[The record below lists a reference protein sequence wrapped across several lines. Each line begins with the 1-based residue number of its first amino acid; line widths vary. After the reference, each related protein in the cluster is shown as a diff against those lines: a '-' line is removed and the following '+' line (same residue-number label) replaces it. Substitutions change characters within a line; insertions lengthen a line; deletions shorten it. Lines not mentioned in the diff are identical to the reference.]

1 MCLIIKIKLLGP
13 CEILSRS
20 KMRRFRTVFVP
31 SASTTSTTLFQAIV
45 KASKAWSDDLSS
57 MEQLWSLTKEPL
69 FSLSDR
75 EKQLGL
81 GKKGITTYFTPNCDQ
96 ADADKVNRFFKQI
109 NMEGYINR
117 VIKTCGGGENG
128 RDLYEIRHAAAESS
142 VMGDRQGKT
151 HCSKSSFF
159 VQKFNFD
166 FPSKLSIF
174 FGVKNS

>member
-166 FPSKLSIF
+166 FPRKF
-174 FGVKNS
+174 VKMLWFWTF